1 MDHNL
6 NSGTKSVKGL
16 TFHHFST
23 NQLARQFLQREKLVF
38 GTRNFEFRSRRSNG
52 ISRYPTF
59 CTKHWI
65 PREVYSV
72 HKAEIRM
79 IDCLLTL

>member
-38 GTRNFEFRSRRSNG
+38 GTLNFVLGDRTASRGTLHFVQNIGYRAKC
-52 ISRYPTF
+52 IQY
-59 CTKHWI
+59 TK
-65 PREVYSV
+65 P
-72 HKAEIRM
+72 KFG
-79 IDCLLTL
+79 